1 MKILIVAGGD
11 IPIPPPAWG
20 GIENL
25 IWQQAAALKK
35 AGHTVHILNKKR
47 KRTLNAL
54 KAMPWRYD
62 IVHMHIDRFAEVW
75 VPLSRKFRF
84 PLIVSTHYGY
94 AAFPHQWSEDYR
106 STVVEM
112 RPAEYI
118 LVLSPQM
125 KQVFLDQGF
134 KGSIHVLPNGID
146 CENVRFA
153 PQSSKQAIV
162 LGRIEARK
170 QQALM
175 TTALDAHTVRVD
187 FAGPMNDDAGDFAP
201 NSRNTHYLGQWS
213 REQVHRDLTEY
224 ACLVLLSD
232 GEGHAAVVSEAIAAG
247 LSLVLSPEASH
258 NLDLTRR
265 WIYIVDRDKDN
276 LGDVIA
282 RAVAENYQYR
292 EEIRCYCEQNFDWS
306 VVLPQ
311 YISILEQV
319 AAKKKRLF

>member
-62 IVHMHIDRFAEVW
+62 VVHLHIDTFAGVW
-75 VPLSRKFRF
+75 TPLSRRFRF
-84 PLIVSTHYGY
+84 PLIVSTHFGY
-94 AAFPHQWSEDYR
+94 AAFPNKWSEDYR
-106 STVVEM
+106 RTVGVM
-112 RPAEYI
+112 CLADYL
-118 LVLSPQM
+118 LVLSLQM
-125 KQVFLDQGF
+125 RQVFLEQGF
-134 KGSIHVLPNGID
+134 KGSIYVLPNGID

-170 QQALM
+170 RQERM
-175 TTALDAHTVRVD
+175 TTALDVHTVQVD

-213 REQVHRDLTEY
+213 RDQVHRDLTDY
-224 ACLVLLSD
+224 ACLALLSD
-232 GEGHAAVVSEAIAAG
+232 GEGHAGVVSEALAAG

-258 NLDLTRR
+258 NLDLTRK
-265 WIYIVDRDKDN
+265 WIYIVDRDKGD
-276 LGDVIA
+276 LGDIMA
-282 RAVAENYQYR
+282 HAVAENHQYR
-292 EEIRCYCEQNFDWS
+292 QEIRCYCEQNFDWG
-306 VVLPQ
+306 VILPQ
-311 YISILEQV
+311 YIRILEQV
-319 AAKKKRLF
+319 AAKKQRA